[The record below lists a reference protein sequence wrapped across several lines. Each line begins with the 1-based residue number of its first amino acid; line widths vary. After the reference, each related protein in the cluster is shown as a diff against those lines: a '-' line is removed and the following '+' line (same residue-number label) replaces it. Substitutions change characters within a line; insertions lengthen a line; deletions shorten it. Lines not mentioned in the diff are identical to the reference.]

1 MEVLKIL
8 KIIGLKKSY
17 VCKSPNFYFW
27 DESEFKNYT
36 TTKYK
41 KSEVKEMDEFYRI
54 HESNL
59 LHKKTG
65 IRVKMTT
72 SENYTGDEVTYNLY
86 KVFILSKNYREVEL
100 EDVDFEKSIFICNK
114 RDIKF
119 ENIIK

>member
-1 MEVLKIL
+1 MKLTKIL
-8 KIIGLKKSY
+8 KQIGLKKSF

-27 DESEFKNYT
+27 NESEFKNYT
-36 TTKYK
+36 TTKYM

-86 KVFILSKNYREVEL
+86 RVFILSKNNREVDI
-100 EDVDFEKSIFICNK
+100 EDVDFKKSIFICNK
-114 RDIKF
+114 REIKF
-119 ENIIK
+119 ENILK